1 MFYNRLRALPKDLME
16 SAKIDGA
23 TVLHSVR
30 KIVIPLCRSVFS
42 LVVVLT
48 IIDALRTFDIIFAT
62 TRGGPAASTEVLG
75 TLIFREAF
83 TKLNFGYA
91 FALSTVLFAIAMVI
105 TFFYLTQAMRGEEEL
120 A

>member
-1 MFYNRLRALPKDLME
+1 MA
-16 SAKIDGA
+16 
-23 TVLHSVR
+23 
-30 KIVIPLCRSVFS
+30 
-42 LVVVLT
+42 LT
-48 IIDALRTFDIIFAT
+48 IFDALWTFDIIFST

-91 FALSTVLFAIAMVI
+91 AALNTVLFAIAMII
-105 TFFYLTQAMRGEEEL
+105 TFFYLTQAMRGEEKL